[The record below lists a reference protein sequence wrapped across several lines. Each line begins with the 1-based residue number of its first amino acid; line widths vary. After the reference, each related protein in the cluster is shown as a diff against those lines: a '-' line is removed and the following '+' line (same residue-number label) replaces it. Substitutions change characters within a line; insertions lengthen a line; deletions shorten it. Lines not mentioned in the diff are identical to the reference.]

1 MCIYGLSYGM
11 NNHSR
16 LPRTPTVT
24 LEHVGI
30 LTIYIYIYIN
40 IYIYI
45 SPKSPY
51 ELVAFR
57 NLKEHRIWLD
67 LAERGLLD
75 DPL

>member
-30 LTIYIYIYIN
+30 HTIYIYKY
-40 IYIYI
+40 IYIY